1 MLVVLCWLILFLL
14 SKYIVQSCFLK
25 LNLTVLKNTN
35 NFNQKKK
42 SHINHARK
50 YSKYV
55 NRVLIN
61 LIFFNTLEIDSRARP
76 LFSFLIKV

>member
-1 MLVVLCWLILFLL
+1 M
-14 SKYIVQSCFLK
+14 
-25 LNLTVLKNTN
+25 VLKNTN

-42 SHINHARK
+42 AHVNHARK

>member
-1 MLVVLCWLILFLL
+1 M
-14 SKYIVQSCFLK
+14 
-25 LNLTVLKNTN
+25 VLKNTN